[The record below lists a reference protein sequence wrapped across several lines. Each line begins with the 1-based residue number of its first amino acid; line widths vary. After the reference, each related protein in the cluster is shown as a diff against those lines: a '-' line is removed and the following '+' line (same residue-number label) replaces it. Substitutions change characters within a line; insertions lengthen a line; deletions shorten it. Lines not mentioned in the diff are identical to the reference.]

1 MSGIFSTGYE
11 QRLLEQNLSA
21 VNTFLEH
28 YNKPKPRILGL
39 MTAQEVQDELSIKY
53 NTLQKWEHAGLKRYQ
68 PPLEETRKA
77 YYKVSD
83 ILLFLGVKNGR

>member
-39 MTAQEVQDELSIKY
+39 ITLPELKEDLKISYSTI
-53 NTLQKWEHAGLKRYQ
+53 QRWEKAGLKRYE
-68 PPLEETRKA
+68 PPIEDGRTVF
-77 YYKVSD
+77 YKITDVL
-83 ILLFLGVKNGR
+83 IFLGVDNV